1 MKKLFLP
8 LSKDIIKEL
17 KAGDKVE
24 LWGSLYTL
32 RDRAHQKLTEAIKKR
47 KKMPFSLV
55 NKAIY
60 YTGPTPALPGR
71 AIGSCGPTTSSRM
84 DVFTPLLLK
93 KGVKALIGKGNRSLA
108 VIDALKKYQGVY
120 FVTIGGAGAFL
131 ARKVHKAGIVA
142 YPELGPE
149 AVYQL
154 QVRGFPAI
162 VAIDSCGRSI
172 FKYNHRKLT
181 PRRCK

>member
-8 LSKDIIKEL
+8 LNRDIVKEL

-24 LWGSLYTL
+24 LWGGLYTL
-32 RDRAHQKLTEAIKKR
+32 RDRAHQKLTETIKKR
-47 KKMPFSLV
+47 KKIPFSLA
-55 NKAIY
+55 NKTIY
-60 YTGPTPALPGR
+60 YTGPTPALPGW

-84 DVFTPLLLK
+84 DVFTPLLLE

-131 ARKVHKAGIVA
+131 AQKVHKADIVA

-149 AVYQL
+149 AIYQL

-162 VAIDSCGRSI
+162 VAIDSRGKSVFNRHSAA
-172 FKYNHRKLT
+172 
-181 PRRCK
+181 